1 VKQKCSVDCRAAHL
15 SGAVTGAGFVDTG
28 IAALPQQLE
37 QFKIL
42 LALPKL

>member
-1 VKQKCSVDCRAAHL
+1 MKRKCLVDFRTAHL